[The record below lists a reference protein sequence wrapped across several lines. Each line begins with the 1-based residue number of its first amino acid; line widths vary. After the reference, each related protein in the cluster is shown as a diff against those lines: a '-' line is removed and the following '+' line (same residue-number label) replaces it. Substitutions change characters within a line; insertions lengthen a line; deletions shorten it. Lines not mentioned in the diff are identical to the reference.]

1 MNRLPTTKSHQKGI
15 NLHVQQQQLASQF
28 HGRQSFVLSW
38 RLLIRSQ
45 EKYFQF
51 FTPVGTLG
59 RPLHFLLLGEQ
70 AVLCTPTMV
79 CHHAEWKV
87 WCQLKHMRSPNF
99 AFTMLDK
106 NGGFFTT
113 LCMSKRQLS
122 ATMPTGRSDASSNKH
137 IHCPN
142 FALTMLDHFFKSK
155 SLCMSKRQLFYTDHY
170 RLTLSPSWIITSDK

>member
-106 NGGFFTT
+106 NGFFFYNTVHVQKT
-113 LCMSKRQLS
+113 VVCYHANWKVWCQLKQ
-122 ATMPTGRSDASSNKH
+122 TH
-137 IHCPN
+137 
-142 FALTMLDHFFKSK
+142 
-155 SLCMSKRQLFYTDHY
+155 
-170 RLTLSPSWIITSDK
+170 TLSKFCTDYAWSFF